1 MDKLGLQLPVQVE
14 IRTSLTAI
22 VYVHRIIFIH
32 KKRINSTP
40 QKWSAMIANSFE
52 HLSIRKT
59 SMPLLVQ
66 RRHVCRN
73 QAACTTWVRSTYW

>member
-32 KKRINSTP
+32 KKGSI
-40 QKWSAMIANSFE
+40 Q
-52 HLSIRKT
+52 HL
-59 SMPLLVQ
+59 
-66 RRHVCRN
+66 
-73 QAACTTWVRSTYW
+73 RSGVL